1 MPSIWTWVALAG
13 TVTLYV
19 AGAANDWVLVVLAAA
34 MAPDPVAMLAAS
46 AHQNAAPAY
55 AKSLSG
61 HRQRLRRAGAEL

>member
-1 MPSIWTWVALAG
+1 
-13 TVTLYV
+13 
-19 AGAANDWVLVVLAAA
+19 VLVVLAAA